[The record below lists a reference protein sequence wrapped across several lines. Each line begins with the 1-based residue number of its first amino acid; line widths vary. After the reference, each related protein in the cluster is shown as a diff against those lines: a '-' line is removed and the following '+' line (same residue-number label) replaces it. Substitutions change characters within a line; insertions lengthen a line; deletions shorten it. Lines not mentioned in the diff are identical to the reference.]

1 MKEEDWQEDMLMT
14 IKKID
19 IALDRQIGRRMADWE
34 LSTSQTYLVLYI
46 LKNHE
51 EGTYITDLHRELG
64 ISKSTIS
71 QILKKVREK
80 GYLAFQDGQEDDRMK
95 RIVVTEKLLAEKYR
109 LIDRVERI
117 EEEIYSRLSF
127 QERKRA
133 SQTSEKSL
141 GTTPRDEK
149 G

>member
-51 EGTYITDLHRELG
+51 EGTYITDLSQRTWYFKIYNLTDFE
-64 ISKSTIS
+64 KSP
-71 QILKKVREK
+71 
-80 GYLAFQDGQEDDRMK
+80 
-95 RIVVTEKLLAEKYR
+95 
-109 LIDRVERI
+109 
-117 EEEIYSRLSF
+117 
-127 QERKRA
+127 RKRV
-133 SQTSEKSL
+133 SGLSGRS
-141 GTTPRDEK
+141 G